1 LGSGDHGVTTHAARL
16 SIWQAPTSSKRLMKL
31 PMRNPLDQQL
41 VLLVTD
47 AEQEPGRRPWYRVLI
62 PERPNGKQG
71 WVRGGDVKVVRLH
84 DRIEI
89 DLSEYRLE
97 HFRDGKLIGR
107 FKVGIGEP
115 QWPSPVGEFYVWA
128 KVPQP
133 GSQGAYGV
141 YALGLSGFSPVLS
154 DWPGGGRAAI
164 HGTTAAWNK
173 GKKVSHGCIRVFN
186 PDMEKLRH
194 VPMGTPV
201 IITK

>member
-1 LGSGDHGVTTHAARL
+1 
-16 SIWQAPTSSKRLMKL
+16 M
-31 PMRNPLDQQL
+31 
-41 VLLVTD
+41 LLVTD
-47 AEQEPGRRPWYRVLI
+47 AEQEPGQRPWYRVLI

-97 HFRDGKLIGR
+97 HFRDDDLVDR

-115 QWPSPVGEFYVWA
+115 QWPSPIGEFYVWA

-141 YALGLSGFSPVLS
+141 YALGPLRVLAGAVGLAGRWSGGDPRDDRSLEQ
-154 DWPGGGRAAI
+154 
-164 HGTTAAWNK
+164 